1 MKLKLIK
8 EKGPEKNKDNK
19 GRGKNKINIFGVPK
33 LKKTPTVKQS
43 SVMVLI
49 L

>member
-8 EKGPEKNKDNK
+8 EKGPEKNKDNNK

-33 LKKTPTVKQS
+33 L
-43 SVMVLI
+43 
-49 L
+49 